1 MVPENLVK
9 LDDRSSCSHVF
20 PMKDDESLVW
30 DTAHVWTNPGGISGR
45 ASQATAGNQH
55 ILLRNA
61 FTLEVSKG

>member
-1 MVPENLVK
+1 
-9 LDDRSSCSHVF
+9 
-20 PMKDDESLVW
+20 MKDDESLVW